1 MIDIIEFDFIK
12 ADRLFKT
19 IDRFYKAVHGGC
31 DDFCHEITSAGE
43 WWKGA
48 SYVGLSEGFF
58 HSSDGKCFINRG
70 VDRTNVSRNHLSKVI
85 GEKVRIEINGRNY
98 FH

>member
-12 ADRLFKT
+12 ADRL
-19 IDRFYKAVHGGC
+19 
-31 DDFCHEITSAGE
+31 
-43 WWKGA
+43 
-48 SYVGLSEGFF
+48 
-58 HSSDGKCFINRG
+58 
-70 VDRTNVSRNHLSKVI
+70 LSKVT